1 MQSRP
6 SFTQSLLPKH
16 TDKVRVRW
24 GRGDVSLNY
33 GAKLLLMTYPILLN
47 LTGAS
52 LVTEFR
58 PCFGQVNRVLIIS
71 VKANLLLKGYHDNIN
86 YSKEKTILDV
96 LALPDP
102 VYFFQ
107 FLNIHKQQEVH
118 QHRWG
123 KKYIKT
129 ESEIYDQ
136 TLLFFF
142 FVLNLQTSLS
152 IQFNYFCFKNEQE
165 SRDIRGSV

>member
-1 MQSRP
+1 M
-6 SFTQSLLPKH
+6 
-16 TDKVRVRW
+16 

-71 VKANLLLKGYHDNIN
+71 VKANLLLNGYHDKIN
-86 YSKEKTILDV
+86 YSKEKTIFDA

-107 FLNIHKQQEVH
+107 FLNIHKYQEMH

-129 ESEIYDQ
+129 HTIQKVKYMTRQYCFSFSFLIYK
-136 TLLFFF
+136 LFYPFNLTN
-142 FVLNLQTSLS
+142 FVLRMNKKAE
-152 IQFNYFCFKNEQE
+152 I
-165 SRDIRGSV
+165 

>member
-1 MQSRP
+1 M
-6 SFTQSLLPKH
+6 
-16 TDKVRVRW
+16 

-52 LVTEFR
+52 LVTEFI
-58 PCFGQVNRVLIIS
+58 PCFGQVNRVFIIS

-107 FLNIHKQQEVH
+107 FLNIHINSRRCISIGGVKNILKQKV
-118 QHRWG
+118 
-123 KKYIKT
+123 KYMTKHYCF
-129 ESEIYDQ
+129 SFSFLIYKLVYPFNL
-136 TLLFFF
+136 TT
-142 FVLNLQTSLS
+142 FVLKMN
-152 IQFNYFCFKNEQE
+152 KKAD
-165 SRDIRGSV
+165 RDIRGSV

>member
-1 MQSRP
+1 M
-6 SFTQSLLPKH
+6 
-16 TDKVRVRW
+16 

-52 LVTEFR
+52 LVTEFI

-86 YSKEKTILDV
+86 YSKEKTILDI

-107 FLNIHKQQEVH
+107 FLNIHINSRRCISIGGVKNILKQKV
-118 QHRWG
+118 
-123 KKYIKT
+123 KYMTKHYCF
-129 ESEIYDQ
+129 SFSFLIYK
-136 TLLFFF
+136 
-142 FVLNLQTSLS
+142 TSLS

-165 SRDIRGSV
+165 SRSRYKGIGVKAS